1 MNEVGRDML
10 LLSLVVW
17 IAVAASVIAMV
28 VYTGVTGVV
37 FAFIVLV
44 VAVTSWSRVVKDSNR
59 KSSERDN
66 DELLNEIKE
75 LTQEIKELK
84 KSLDE

>member
-10 LLSLVVW
+10 FLSLVVW

-44 VAVTSWSRVVKDSNR
+44 VAVTSWSRVVRDSNR
-59 KSSERDN
+59 KSNEHGN

-84 KSLDE
+84 KSLEE